1 MADIAIIGSGTW
13 GTGLARLLADNGH
26 IVRMWCP
33 FAEEAEN
40 LAKNREHPN
49 LPGVRLMER
58 ITFTADMEDAATAK
72 DLIVMAVASPYTR
85 PTAVKMAPFISEGQR
100 IVTVTKGIE
109 DETFKTQADIL
120 EEILPGAVI
129 GALCGPS
136 HAEEVIR
143 GLPTTI
149 VSASKD
155 RKMAEYV
162 QEIFMSPV
170 FRVYTNPDILG
181 VELGASLK
189 NVIALA
195 AGMADG
201 MGYGDNLKAALITR
215 GIHEITRLAVKM
227 GARPD
232 TLNGLSGI
240 GDLIVTCASMHSRNR
255 QAGILIGKGASM
267 EEAMRE
273 VGQVVEGVYSAK
285 AAIGL
290 SKKYGVELPIAE
302 EVCEVL
308 FSGKSPQMALSDLMR
323 RERRME
329 NQIPGDELPESWK
342 EASEEE

>member
-33 FAEEAEN
+33 FEEEAKN
-40 LAKNREHPN
+40 LTEKREHPN
-49 LPGVRLMER
+49 LPGVHLMER
-58 ITFTADMEDAATAK
+58 ITFTADIEDAVTAK
-72 DLIVMAVASPYTR
+72 DLLVMAVASPYTR
-85 PTAVKMAPFISEGQR
+85 STALKMAPFVPEGQR

-109 DETFKTQADIL
+109 DGTFKTQADIL
-120 EEILPGAVI
+120 EELLPGAVI

-149 VSASKD
+149 VSASKN
-155 RKMAEYV
+155 RQMAEYV

-170 FRVYTNPDILG
+170 FRVYTSPDILG

-215 GIHEITRLAVKM
+215 GIHEITRLAVRM

-232 TLNGLSGI
+232 TLGGLSGI

-290 SKKYGVELPIAE
+290 SKQYDVELPIAA

-329 NQIPGDELPESWK
+329 TQISEDELPDSWK
-342 EASEEE
+342 ERIEV

>member
-1 MADIAIIGSGTW
+1 MADIGIIGSGTW
-13 GTGLARLLADNGH
+13 GTGIARLLSDNGH

-33 FAEEAEN
+33 FQEEADN
-40 LAKNREHPN
+40 LSRTREHPN
-49 LPGVRLMER
+49 LPGVRLSER
-58 ITFTADMEDAATAK
+58 ITFTADIEDAVTAK
-72 DLIVMAVASPYTR
+72 NLIVMAVASPYTR
-85 PTAVKMAPFISEGQR
+85 TTAEKMAPFIPEEQR

-109 DETFKTQADIL
+109 DGTFKTQADIL

-149 VSASKD
+149 VSASKN
-155 RKMAEYV
+155 RNMAEYV

-170 FRVYTNPDILG
+170 FRVYTSPDILG

-201 MGYGDNLKAALITR
+201 MGFGDNLKAALITR
-215 GIHEITRLAVKM
+215 GIHEIGRLALEM
-227 GARPD
+227 GARVE
-232 TLNGLSGI
+232 TLEGLSGI
-240 GDLIVTCASMHSRNR
+240 GDLIVTCASVHSRNR
-255 QAGILIGKGASM
+255 QAGVLIGKGASM
-267 EEAMRE
+267 EEAMKE

-290 SKKYGVELPIAE
+290 AKKYGVELPIAE
-302 EVCEVL
+302 EVCKVL
-308 FSGKSPQMALSDLMR
+308 FSGKSPKMALSDLMQR
-323 RERRME
+323 GRRME
-329 NQIPGDELPESWK
+329 VEFPEEVLPEGWRK
-342 EASEEE
+342 